1 MAIRGSNGKYVAYKG
16 SGYTAAEPRT
26 GSPALFM
33 LETTGVSVRLVE
45 QSSGT
50 RYYDNVS
57 GSTVSRAP
65 TSNPPANTL
74 LSQESIS
81 PGLVDI
87 QASKMAINVDLTWA
101 YMASADLNRVSFI
114 DSNLSDAD
122 LSDCNVYG
130 AIFPNAT
137 TNVTRVNFSGAT
149 MSYAVMNQVKMPGAN
164 LTNATMLNTKLSAAN
179 LEGSDFTG
187 ANMTKALLLD
197 ANVQN
202 GNLTDA
208 NLSEALLRNA
218 RFDNANL
225 TRADLRKASVEDIH
239 LPGATLVSAKLDEL
253 DLRTAQIDANTN
265 FTGASM
271 QKVWLTGC
279 SLSKVTFTRAD
290 LTESHLDNTDL
301 IGADFSYANLTKAKL
316 TGGVKLYS
324 ASLSNAT
331 LTSADFTGAQL
342 GAKEASFT
350 MNKSLVSDLN
360 SGSITSSVRT
370 AFQNGGHPLS
380 GSAILEERIPNENW
394 AITDVNTI
402 YTITNNGSELIVWVY
417 SETHDATVLAGAYVP
432 NAVFTNANLY
442 AVDMS
447 GVNWY
452 GASAK
457 GNNADLEDVNLSNA
471 NLGSMDFSQL
481 ACTAAR

>member
-1 MAIRGSNGKYVAYKG
+1 MAVGTSMPGGNQRFNSYGSTSSGFWLQGNNGKYVAYKG

-50 RYYDNVS
+50 RYYVNVS

-65 TSNPPANTL
+65 TSNPPASTL

-122 LSDCNVYG
+122 LLDCNVYG

-225 TRADLRKASVEDIH
+225 TRADLRKARVEDIH
-239 LPGATLVSAKLDEL
+239 LPGAMLAPAKLDEL
-253 DLRTAQIDANTN
+253 DLRTARLRSGANDH
-265 FTGASM
+265 SHR
-271 QKVWLTGC
+271 
-279 SLSKVTFTRAD
+279 S
-290 LTESHLDNTDL
+290 ES
-301 IGADFSYANLTKAKL
+301 
-316 TGGVKLYS
+316 
-324 ASLSNAT
+324 
-331 LTSADFTGAQL
+331 
-342 GAKEASFT
+342 
-350 MNKSLVSDLN
+350 
-360 SGSITSSVRT
+360 
-370 AFQNGGHPLS
+370 
-380 GSAILEERIPNENW
+380 
-394 AITDVNTI
+394 
-402 YTITNNGSELIVWVY
+402 
-417 SETHDATVLAGAYVP
+417 
-432 NAVFTNANLY
+432 
-442 AVDMS
+442 
-447 GVNWY
+447 
-452 GASAK
+452 
-457 GNNADLEDVNLSNA
+457 
-471 NLGSMDFSQL
+471 
-481 ACTAAR
+481 